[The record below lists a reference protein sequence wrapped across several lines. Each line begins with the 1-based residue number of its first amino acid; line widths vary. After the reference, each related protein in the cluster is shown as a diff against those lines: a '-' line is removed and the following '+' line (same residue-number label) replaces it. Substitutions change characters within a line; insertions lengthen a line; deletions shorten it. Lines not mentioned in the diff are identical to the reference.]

1 MNENTRFAIPLG
13 AELATVGPGS
23 LHGRALC
30 RCRHRP
36 QVTETVPQEFTADT
50 HLEGDLPSGVADLP
64 QGFGPG
70 GDLIAHLH
78 T

>member
-1 MNENTRFAIPLG
+1 MKENTRFAIPLE
-13 AELATVGPGS
+13 AELATAGPGS
-23 LHGRALC
+23 HHGRALC
-30 RCRHRP
+30 RCRRRP

-64 QGFGPG
+64 QSFGVH